1 MNGRT
6 AATAVLLAM
15 GVAASGPAW
24 AQDQRQEAQQQGQQ
38 AGTRTQATAQFINSD
53 GEQIGA
59 ASLTETPHGVLIA
72 AEVTDLP
79 PGRHAFHIHEVG
91 ECEPPDFESAGG
103 HFNPAGKS
111 HGFFDE
117 QGFHAGDLPNII
129 VDEDGVLH
137 TEVLATEVTMTE
149 GDNALLGG
157 DGTSLVL
164 HMFPDDYQTDPA
176 GASGPRIACAV
187 IEGPSE

>member
-24 AQDQRQEAQQQGQQ
+24 AQDQGQEAQQQGQQ

-111 HGFFDE
+111 HGFFNE

-157 DGTSLVL
+157 DGTSLLL